1 MEKED
6 LPHYTPFD
14 DQTLHRHRQKQR
26 RRQIFKCILLAL
38 ATYTIYLHFH
48 PKPLYTRVDS
58 STTKALSIEKLHS
71 DYAQCSKLRHKP
83 QDPGSQG
90 PRSRNARWNGGNA
103 TLIRNTTIW
112 TGEPVDGEY
121 VWQAGDVLLEYG
133 LISRVASHLSDD
145 ELPEGS
151 VVRDGSGK
159 MLTAGIID
167 MHSHAGDSPL
177 PETRGGS
184 DVNEMSSDTTPYV
197 RSLDA
202 INPLDPQLRVIKSGG
217 VTTSLV
223 LPGSGNVCF
232 RDVGSCWSLGTSAD
246 FIDCR
251 ILVVKLSSSSMLLGN
266 RTVDLSLVQKMCW
279 LIRIAIGGT

>member
-14 DQTLHRHRQKQR
+14 DQSLHQRRQKKKHRQ
-26 RRQIFKCILLAL
+26 ILKCIILAL
-38 ATYTIYLHFH
+38 ATYAIYLHFH

-58 STTKALSIEKLHS
+58 STTKSLSIEKLHS
-71 DYAQCSKLRHKP
+71 DYKQCSRLRHKP

-103 TLIRNTTIW
+103 TLIRNTTLW
-112 TGEPVDGEY
+112 TGEPVSGEY
-121 VWQAGDVLLEYG
+121 TWQRGDVLLESG
-133 LISRVASHLSDD
+133 LISRVAERIPDAD
-145 ELPEGS
+145 LPANC
-151 VVRDGSGK
+151 VVRDGSGR

-177 PETRGGS
+177 PETRGGT
-184 DVNEMSSDTTPYV
+184 DDNEMSSDTTPYV

-202 INPLDPQLRVIKSGG
+202 IDPLDPQIRVIKSGG

-223 LPGSGNVCF
+223 LPGSGNVGC
-232 RDVGSCWSLGTSAD
+232 
-246 FIDCR
+246 
-251 ILVVKLSSSSMLLGN
+251 LSE
-266 RTVDLSLVQKMCW
+266 VW
-279 LIRIAIGGT
+279 YPF